1 MATTLDRRNPYRQ
14 QPGKAPHP
22 LPDAPGSAAEGIPDA
37 LRWLI
42 VLAAMTGAVL
52 EVLDTTITATAL
64 PQIQGN
70 IGATLSE
77 VGWVNTGYI
86 IANVIVLPMA
96 GWLAGRFGRGGYFAG
111 AIALFT
117 FASLMCGLSHSLN
130 ALVFWRV
137 VQGLGGGG
145 LLATGQVILLEAFPP
160 KQQGIATALFGVG
173 VTVGPLL
180 GPVLGGWLT
189 ENLSWPWI
197 FYINLPFGI
206 AAVVLTRLFVPDG
219 AGQGK
224 GSEAAKTPIDFF
236 GIGLLAAGMGSLQA
250 VLERGQEEDW
260 FDSRFIVNSAL
271 VAALALSAF
280 AWWELRA
287 AHPVLNLR
295 VLRNRSLTAGA
306 LFGAVLGFGLY
317 GTIFLLP
324 IYQQSLLGYNAY
336 ASGFVQ
342 FKPAIFGMLSFMTA
356 GILSQKAD
364 ARALLAFGTVLF
376 ILCPWGLSHL
386 TTLSGDGDVF
396 LPLAARGFSL
406 GFLFIPLTL
415 ASLGSLPSEDRDTGS
430 GVVNFM
436 RQFGGSVGIATL
448 TTVLTRRAD
457 FHRAALVSHLSDG
470 NPAVREWLAGAQAQM
485 AAHGMGEAAA
495 HAGALGQ
502 LNAVVQKQATMLS
515 FNDCFLVV
523 AVAFLLA
530 LPLVFLFQ
538 KSAGGA
544 GMGAAH

>member
-1 MATTLDRRNPYRQ
+1 MATTLDHAPSRRPPLARL
-14 QPGKAPHP
+14 PEPAAPPHP
-22 LPDAPGSAAEGIPDA
+22 AEGIPNA

-117 FASLMCGLSHSLN
+117 FASLMCGVSHGLN

-189 ENLSWPWI
+189 ENFSWPWI

-206 AAVVLTRLFVPDG
+206 AAVILTRLFVPDG
-219 AGQGK
+219 AGQGR
-224 GSEAAKTPIDFF
+224 GSAAAKTPIDFL

-260 FDSRFIVNSAL
+260 FESRMIVTLAL
-271 VAALALSAF
+271 VAACALGAF
-280 AWWELRA
+280 IWWELRA

-295 VLRNRSLTAGA
+295 VLKNRSLTAGA

-324 IYQQSLLGYNAY
+324 IFQQSLLGYNAY
-336 ASGFVQ
+336 SSGSVQ
-342 FKPAIFGMLSFMTA
+342 FGPALFGMLSFMTA

-364 ARALLAFGTVLF
+364 ARLLLAFGTLLF
-376 ILCPWGLSHL
+376 VFCPWGLSHL
-386 TTLSGDGDVF
+386 TTASGDGDVF

-415 ASLGSLPSEDRDTGS
+415 ASLGSLPSADRDTGS
-430 GVVNFM
+430 GIVNFM

-457 FHRAALVSHLSDG
+457 LHRAALVSHVNSG
-470 NPAVREWLAGAQAQM
+470 NPAVRDWLAGAQAHL
-485 AAHGMGEAAA
+485 AAHGLSQASA

-502 LNAVVQKQATMLS
+502 LNAVVQKQAMMLS
-515 FNDCFLVV
+515 FDDCFLVV

-538 KSAGGA
+538 RGTGGA